1 MRPLL
6 TPAEGP
12 RKPRGM
18 SRVSVTIALG
28 FAALF
33 GCRSGEETVAPR
45 TPTPLDLTATG
56 TIHGVVRLVGD
67 PPAGSTVRMSSAA
80 DCASQHPE
88 DAVPV
93 GDVLVHEGRVENA
106 FVYIKEGLGERVFAV
121 PTEPVVID
129 NKGCLY
135 APRVVGAQV
144 GQAVRF
150 VNEDPLL
157 HNIHGTPAVATSW
170 NFSLPRRGV
179 DKEIHVSKPEV
190 MIPLRCDVHPW
201 MKGFLGVVDHPYH
214 RLTDPS
220 GEFTLTTVPAGTYQL
235 EVWHERLG
243 TRVVPVTVAA
253 QGTAEVAVAF
263 GASAN

>member
-1 MRPLL
+1 
-6 TPAEGP
+6 
-12 RKPRGM
+12 M
-18 SRVSVTIALG
+18 SRVRVIIGLG

-33 GCRSGEETVAPR
+33 GCGSGEETVAPR